1 MINLKKTE
9 KEIRFYEFSDFK
21 YHLQIDR
28 RLSEN
33 TIKSYMSDLELYGEF
48 LYKYQ
53 GLNDITYVEE
63 EHINK
68 YIASL
73 KRADFSKQTI
83 ARKII
88 AIKEFHK
95 FLYSERISDSDPAK
109 FIDSP
114 KPSKPLPVVL
124 SKDEIQKMIDS
135 IPNETPLDLRNKAIM
150 ETLYAS
156 GLRITELIELK
167 TSDIHLMEKYI
178 VVVGKGDKERMVPL
192 GDMAVI
198 ALRNYIEKGRPFL
211 SKKPGNTLFYNYQ
224 GNQIS
229 RQALYKYIVKLAA
242 DNGITKEISP
252 HTIRHSFATH
262 LLEGGIDLR
271 IVQELLGHEDISTTQ
286 IYTHID
292 RSRLKEMYE
301 NTHPMALKNKEN
313 KGEE

>member
-1 MINLKKTE
+1 MKN
-9 KEIRFYEFSDFK
+9 KEITFYEFSDFR
-21 YHLQIDR
+21 YHLQTDK
-28 RLSEN
+28 RLSPN
-33 TIKSYMSDLELYGEF
+33 TISAYMTDLELYGEF
-48 LYKYQ
+48 LVKYQ
-53 GLNDITYVEE
+53 QIEDITLVTE

-73 KRADFSKQTI
+73 KRAEFSKQTI

-95 FLYSERISDSDPAK
+95 FLYSENISTTDPAK
-109 FIDSP
+109 FIDLP

-124 SKDEIQKMIDS
+124 SKEEMNLMLES
-135 IPNETPLDLRNKAIM
+135 IETDTPLGLRNKAMI

-156 GLRITELIELK
+156 GLRISELVGLR
-167 TSDIHLMEKYI
+167 TSDLHLREKYI
-178 VVVGKGDKERMVPL
+178 VVVGKGNKERMVPL
-192 GDMAVI
+192 GDMAVV

-224 GNQIS
+224 GNPIS
-229 RQALYKYIVKLAA
+229 RQSLYKYIVKLAA
-242 DNGITKEISP
+242 DNGIMKEISP

-262 LLEGGIDLR
+262 LLEGGTDLR

-292 RSRLKEMYE
+292 RLRLKDMYDH
-301 NTHPMALKNKEN
+301 THPLALKNKKE
-313 KGEE
+313 GEE